1 MLCVTSVTDVTY
13 LRSPCW
19 LFSQVIQKRTRTI
32 NPAKLLR
39 KNEVEGRT
47 RLKSKEISEE
57 GREFMRCSTE
67 GFLYAYDGLFSLRNT
82 HHPRQYIYTKWVEE
96 RQSKC

>member
-1 MLCVTSVTDVTY
+1 MNRLSGIRERIDRQPASQDDSDIQRNEQDEE
-13 LRSPCW
+13 LERRPC
-19 LFSQVIQKRTRTI
+19 
-32 NPAKLLR
+32 
-39 KNEVEGRT
+39 
-47 RLKSKEISEE
+47 LKSKEISEE